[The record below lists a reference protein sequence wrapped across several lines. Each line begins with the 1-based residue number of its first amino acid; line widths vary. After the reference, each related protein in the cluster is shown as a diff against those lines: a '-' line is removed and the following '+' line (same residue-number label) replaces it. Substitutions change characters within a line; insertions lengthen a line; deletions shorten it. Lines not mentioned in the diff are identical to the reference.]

1 MSPYRTASLAP
12 VPHRARSP
20 RILRVAAVGF
30 PRRPWPLL
38 RRLLWCLL
46 ACLAVQIAMNAWAV
60 SEGSRILAPPVVAP
74 LCVALLSVAAGY
86 RRVLRVREAARR
98 GRRLRPCGLCP
109 LPSEARGPIAAW
121 PRCARRHDLP
131 ICATCG
137 MPGEGPCDIEEGT
150 P

>member
-1 MSPYRTASLAP
+1 MSPYRTAPLLRAAR
-12 VPHRARSP
+12 RARSP
-20 RILRVAAVGF
+20 LILRLAVVGF
-30 PRRPWPLL
+30 PRRPWPLF
-38 RRLLWCLL
+38 RRFLWCLL
-46 ACLAVQIAMNAWAV
+46 ACLAVQIAMNAWAIP
-60 SEGSRILAPPVVAP
+60 EGSQLLAPPVVAP
-74 LCVALLSVAAGY
+74 LCVALLSVAVGW

-121 PRCARRHDLP
+121 PRCAGRHVQ

-137 MPGEGPCDIEEGT
+137 MPGEGPCDIEEGA